1 MPTAPTDPSTA
12 SMVQAL
18 GLGLIAAR
26 WLGEA
31 ALEFLNHRHVKQHA
45 DRVPEAFA
53 GAVDAPTYARSI
65 QYTLAKSRFN
75 QVATAISTLVLLL
88 VLLTQLLPWTYS
100 GFTGRWGNSPA
111 ASAAF
116 LVLIGIAFGVID
128 LPVDWY
134 LQFRLEERFGF
145 NTTTAGTWWL
155 DRLKGTLLTVVLGY
169 PLLVLVLKI
178 VGWAGD
184 AWWLWAW
191 GVIVGFQFLLTL
203 LAPVLIL
210 PLFNKFTPL
219 PDGPLKDRLLALAQ
233 RTRFQARSLQVM
245 DGSKRSRHSNAFF
258 TGFGRFRKIVL
269 FDTLIQQLDPAELEA
284 VLAHEIGHF
293 RKKHVPKMLA
303 GSTLMLL
310 AGLFTVAWLAR
321 QPWFFAAFG
330 FPAADPAVAL
340 LLFTLLSGSVTFW
353 FSPLLNLNSRRFEY
367 QADAFAA
374 EVMGEPRSLIGAL
387 RRLNTQNL
395 SNLVPHPLYSGFHY
409 SHPTLLER
417 ESAVLRAFPDAR
429 VAVTAP
435 AS

>member
-1 MPTAPTDPSTA
+1 MPTVPPDSSTA
-12 SMVQAL
+12 SLVQAL

-31 ALEFLNHRHVKQHA
+31 ALEFLNHRHVQQHA

-53 GAVDAPTYARSI
+53 GTVDAPTYARSI

-75 QVATAISTLVLLL
+75 QVATAISTLILLL
-88 VLLTQLLPWTYS
+88 VLLAQWLPWAYTS
-100 GFTGRWGNSPA
+100 FTSHWGTSPA

-116 LVLIGIAFGVID
+116 LVLIGIAFGLID

-134 LQFRLEERFGF
+134 AQFRLEERFGF

-169 PLLVLVLKI
+169 PLLLLVLKI

-219 PDGPLKDRLLALAQ
+219 PDGPLKERLLALAQ
-233 RTRFQARSLQVM
+233 RTRFQTRSLQVM

-330 FPAADPAVAL
+330 FPAADPAIAL

-417 ESAVLRAFPDAR
+417 ETAVLRAFPTIS
-429 VAVTAP
+429 VTAP
-435 AS
+435 AG